1 MKKEST
7 TLSIINRFLSS
18 EKILRSIPDSLFTD
32 LAEKIIKL
40 RIDDISYDIYLE
52 LSENSITL
60 SESSEE
66 FDVEIKSSLANYL
79 LFIISRGSSSYSS
92 KIIINGDVDTA
103 SKFNSILSDSENVKA
118 IIAKLIGE
126 KKFIFLERMYGLVS
140 DNIGILSS
148 DLENSIRDYIV
159 FDLDL
164 IPTKDEV
171 NNYLN
176 EVDDL
181 NSRTEK
187 LLQKFK
193 KWSKIYSG
201 YFK

>member
-18 EKILRSIPDSLFTD
+18 EKILKSIPDSLFTD

-52 LSENSITL
+52 LSENSIIL

-103 SKFNSILSDSENVKA
+103 SKFNSILSDSENIKS
-118 IIAKLIGE
+118 IIAKLVGE
-126 KKFIFLERMYGLVS
+126 KKFIFLEKMYGLVS

-148 DLENSIRDYIV
+148 DMENSIRDYIV

-164 IPTKDEV
+164 VPTKDEI

-193 KWSKIYSG
+193 K
-201 YFK
+201 

>member
-1 MKKEST
+1 MKKERSA
-7 TLSIINRFLSS
+7 LSIINRFLSS
-18 EKILRSIPDSLFTD
+18 EKILESIPDSLFTD
-32 LAEKIIKL
+32 LADKIIKL

-52 LSENSITL
+52 LGQNSITL

-103 SKFNSILSDSENVKA
+103 SKFNSILSDSENVKT
-118 IIAKLIGE
+118 IIAKLIGK
-126 KKFIFLERMYGLVS
+126 KKFIFLEKMYGLVS

-148 DLENSIRDYIV
+148 DMENSIRDYIV

-164 IPTKDEV
+164 VPTKDEI

-193 KWSKIYSG
+193 K
-201 YFK
+201 

>member
-1 MKKEST
+1 MNKEST
-7 TLSIINRFLSS
+7 VLSIINRFLSS
-18 EKILRSIPDSLFTD
+18 EKILKSIPDSVFTD

-40 RIDDISYDIYLE
+40 RIDDISYDIYVE
-52 LSENSITL
+52 LSKDRIVL
-60 SESSEE
+60 SESSDEY
-66 FDVEIKSSLANYL
+66 DVEIKSSLANYL
-79 LFIISRGSSSYSS
+79 LFIISRGSSTYSS

-103 SKFNSILSDSENVKA
+103 SKFNSILSDSENVKS
-118 IIAKLIGE
+118 IIAKLVGK
-126 KKFIFLERMYGLVS
+126 KKFIFLEKMYGLVS

-148 DLENSIRDYIV
+148 DMENSIRDYIV

-164 IPTKDEV
+164 VPTKDEI

-193 KWSKIYSG
+193 K
-201 YFK
+201 

>member
-1 MKKEST
+1 MKKDST
-7 TLSIINRFLSS
+7 ALSIINRILSS
-18 EKILRSIPDSLFTD
+18 EKILKSILDSLFTD

-40 RIDDISYDIYLE
+40 RIDDISYDIYVE
-52 LSENSITL
+52 LSENNIVL

-193 KWSKIYSG
+193 K
-201 YFK
+201 

>member
-18 EKILRSIPDSLFTD
+18 EKILKSIPDSLFTD

-60 SESSEE
+60 SESSDE

-103 SKFNSILSDSENVKA
+103 SKFNSILSDSENIKS
-118 IIAKLIGE
+118 IIAKLVGE
-126 KKFIFLERMYGLVS
+126 KKFIFLEKMYGLVS

-148 DLENSIRDYIV
+148 DMENSIRDYIV

-164 IPTKDEV
+164 VPTKDEI

-193 KWSKIYSG
+193 K
-201 YFK
+201 

>member
-1 MKKEST
+1 MKKESSA
-7 TLSIINRFLSS
+7 LSIINRFLSS
-18 EKILRSIPDSLFTD
+18 EKILKSIPDSLFTD
-32 LAEKIIKL
+32 LADKIIKL

-52 LSENSITL
+52 LGENSIAL

-103 SKFNSILSDSENVKA
+103 SKFNSILSDSENIKS
-118 IIAKLIGE
+118 IIAKLVGK
-126 KKFIFLERMYGLVS
+126 KKFIFLEKMYCLVS
-140 DNIGILSS
+140 DTIGTLSS
-148 DLENSIRDYIV
+148 DMENSIRDYIV

-164 IPTKDEV
+164 VPTKDEI

-187 LLQKFK
+187 LLQKIK
-193 KWSKIYSG
+193 K
-201 YFK
+201 

>member
-103 SKFNSILSDSENVKA
+103 SKFNSILSDSENIKS
-118 IIAKLIGE
+118 IIAKLVGE
-126 KKFIFLERMYGLVS
+126 KKFIFLEKMYGLVS

-148 DLENSIRDYIV
+148 DMENSIRDYIV

-164 IPTKDEV
+164 VPTKDEI

-193 KWSKIYSG
+193 K
-201 YFK
+201 

>member
-1 MKKEST
+1 MKKESSA
-7 TLSIINRFLSS
+7 LSIINRFLSN
-18 EKILRSIPDSLFTD
+18 EKILKSIPDSLFTD
-32 LAEKIIKL
+32 LADKIIKL

-52 LSENSITL
+52 LGENSIAL

-103 SKFNSILSDSENVKA
+103 SKFNSILSDSENIKA
-118 IIAKLIGE
+118 IIAKLIGK

-140 DNIGILSS
+140 DTIGTLSS
-148 DLENSIRDYIV
+148 DMENSIRDYIV

-164 IPTKDEV
+164 VPTKDEI

-193 KWSKIYSG
+193 K
-201 YFK
+201 

>member
-1 MKKEST
+1 MKKDST
-7 TLSIINRFLSS
+7 ALSIINRILSS
-18 EKILRSIPDSLFTD
+18 EKILKSIPDSVFTD

-103 SKFNSILSDSENVKA
+103 SKFNSILSDSENIKS
-118 IIAKLIGE
+118 IIAKLVGK
-126 KKFIFLERMYGLVS
+126 KKFIFLEKMYGLVS

-148 DLENSIRDYIV
+148 DMENSIRDYIV

-164 IPTKDEV
+164 VPTKDEI

-187 LLQKFK
+187 LLQKIK
-193 KWSKIYSG
+193 K
-201 YFK
+201 

>member
-1 MKKEST
+1 MKKERSA
-7 TLSIINRFLSS
+7 LSIINRFLSS
-18 EKILRSIPDSLFTD
+18 EKILESIPDSLFTD
-32 LAEKIIKL
+32 LADKIIKL

-52 LSENSITL
+52 LGENSIAL

-103 SKFNSILSDSENVKA
+103 SKFNSILSDSENIKS
-118 IIAKLIGE
+118 IIAKLVGE
-126 KKFIFLERMYGLVS
+126 KKFIFLEKMYGLVS

-148 DLENSIRDYIV
+148 DMENSIRDYIV

-164 IPTKDEV
+164 VPTKDEI

-176 EVDDL
+176 DVDDL

-193 KWSKIYSG
+193 K
-201 YFK
+201 

>member
-1 MKKEST
+1 MTKEST

-18 EKILRSIPDSLFTD
+18 EKILKSIPDSLFTD

-60 SESSEE
+60 SESSDE

-103 SKFNSILSDSENVKA
+103 SKFNSILSDSENIKS
-118 IIAKLIGE
+118 IIAKLVGE
-126 KKFIFLERMYGLVS
+126 KKFIFLEKMYGLVS

-148 DLENSIRDYIV
+148 DMENSIRDYIV

-164 IPTKDEV
+164 VPTKDEI

-193 KWSKIYSG
+193 K
-201 YFK
+201 

>member
-1 MKKEST
+1 MKKESSA
-7 TLSIINRFLSS
+7 LSIINRFLSS
-18 EKILRSIPDSLFTD
+18 EKILKSIPESLFTD

-40 RIDDISYDIYLE
+40 RIDDISYDVFLE
-52 LSENSITL
+52 LGENSIVL

-103 SKFNSILSDSENVKA
+103 SKFNSILSDSENIKS
-118 IIAKLIGE
+118 IIAKLVGE
-126 KKFIFLERMYGLVS
+126 KKFIFLEKMYGLVS

-148 DLENSIRDYIV
+148 DMENSIRDYIV

-164 IPTKDEV
+164 VPTKDEI

-187 LLQKFK
+187 LLQKIK
-193 KWSKIYSG
+193 K
-201 YFK
+201 

>member
-1 MKKEST
+1 MKKDST
-7 TLSIINRFLSS
+7 ALSIINRILSS
-18 EKILRSIPDSLFTD
+18 EKILKSIPHSLFTD

-60 SESSEE
+60 SESSDE

-103 SKFNSILSDSENVKA
+103 SKFNSILSDSENIKS
-118 IIAKLIGE
+118 IIAKLVGE
-126 KKFIFLERMYGLVS
+126 KKFIFLEKMYGLVS

-148 DLENSIRDYIV
+148 DMENSIRDYIV

-164 IPTKDEV
+164 VPTKDEI

-193 KWSKIYSG
+193 K
-201 YFK
+201 

>member
-60 SESSEE
+60 LESSDE

-103 SKFNSILSDSENVKA
+103 SKFNSILSDSENIKS
-118 IIAKLIGE
+118 IIAKLVGE
-126 KKFIFLERMYGLVS
+126 KKFIFLEKMYGLVS

-148 DLENSIRDYIV
+148 DMENSIRDYIV

-164 IPTKDEV
+164 VPTKDEI

-193 KWSKIYSG
+193 K
-201 YFK
+201 

>member
-18 EKILRSIPDSLFTD
+18 EKIIRSIPDSLFTD

-103 SKFNSILSDSENVKA
+103 SKFNSILSDSENIKS
-118 IIAKLIGE
+118 IIANLVGE
-126 KKFIFLERMYGLVS
+126 KKFIFLEKMYGLVS
-140 DNIGILSS
+140 DNIAILSS
-148 DLENSIRDYIV
+148 DMENSIRDYIV

-164 IPTKDEV
+164 VPTKDEI

-193 KWSKIYSG
+193 K
-201 YFK
+201 

>member
-1 MKKEST
+1 MKKESSA
-7 TLSIINRFLSS
+7 LSIINRFLSS
-18 EKILRSIPDSLFTD
+18 EKILKSIPDSLFTD

-60 SESSEE
+60 SESSDE

-103 SKFNSILSDSENVKA
+103 SKFNSILSDSENIKF
-118 IIAKLIGE
+118 IIAKLVGE
-126 KKFIFLERMYGLVS
+126 KKFIFLEKMYGLVS

-148 DLENSIRDYIV
+148 DMENSIRDYIV

-164 IPTKDEV
+164 VPTKDEI

-193 KWSKIYSG
+193 K
-201 YFK
+201 

>member
-1 MKKEST
+1 MNKEST
-7 TLSIINRFLSS
+7 VLSIINRFLSS
-18 EKILRSIPDSLFTD
+18 EKILKSIPDSVFTD

-40 RIDDISYDIYLE
+40 RIDDISYDIYVE
-52 LSENSITL
+52 LSKDRIVL
-60 SESSEE
+60 SESSDEY
-66 FDVEIKSSLANYL
+66 DVEVKSSLANYL
-79 LFIISRGSSSYSS
+79 LFIISRGSSTYSS

-103 SKFNSILSDSENVKA
+103 SKFNSILSDSENVKS
-118 IIAKLIGE
+118 IIAKLVGK
-126 KKFIFLERMYGLVS
+126 KKFIFLEKMYGLVS

-148 DLENSIRDYIV
+148 DMENSIRDYIV

-164 IPTKDEV
+164 VPTKDEI

-193 KWSKIYSG
+193 K
-201 YFK
+201 